1 MIGFVVAHGR
11 SGTTWV
17 AHAINECSDISAE
30 HESMG
35 HTILTQYDEVW
46 RDGRCV
52 SKKKREKGH
61 DGVEVNGNLWN
72 EIPLIYGEFP
82 GVPVVHLV
90 RDGRK
95 VVRSALSNA
104 LKRTPHRTVKQ
115 SCGTWAI
122 RNDRMLDL
130 VPAEFRFR
138 LEDLVSDF
146 KEFKTMCLIFG
157 ATKVSRAKWDAA
169 RKSIRNRT
177 RDHVVPPFEKWS
189 GEDQATF
196 WRVCGPIMKYLE
208 YGK

>member
-11 SGTTWV
+11 SGTTWL
-17 AHAINECSDISAE
+17 AHAINSCTDLGAK

-35 HTILTQYDEVW
+35 HTTVTEYKEEW
-46 RDGRCV
+46 KDGTRI
-52 SKKKREKGH
+52 SKTKVEKGH

-72 EIPLIYGEFP
+72 EIPLIYSDFP

-104 LKRTPHRTVKQ
+104 LRKNPHRTMAQ
-115 SCGTWAI
+115 SCNTWRI

-130 VPAEFRFR
+130 IPAEFRFR
-138 LEDLVSDF
+138 LEDLTTDF

-157 ATKVSRAKWDAA
+157 AKVVDQKKWEVA
-169 RKSIRNRT
+169 RKSIKNKT
-177 RDHVVPPFEKWS
+177 KGHKVPLFKDWS
-189 GEDQATF
+189 AEDQAGF
-196 WRVCGPIMKYLE
+196 WKVCGPIMKYLE
-208 YGK
+208 YSK